1 MFSSVGIK
9 IAVALGGVGIVLA
22 IWHFT
27 VEQKVAERLV
37 EKAVAETRAEYT
49 AAAQAADDSIVV
61 LEGEL
66 QAIEVRVLSL
76 TTELEA
82 EEQATE
88 IAEAAADSLGAT
100 LEDRAEAGELITPE
114 EVRTLVNAHKAET
127 ASLNNRISLLE
138 ATVIAEREAKA
149 IAFNERDVERDRRL
163 ASESAM
169 MAMSDQI
176 AILNRKAHPGIFTQA
191 KRALPFMVATALVV
205 AIAK

>member
-66 QAIEVRVLSL
+66 EAIEVRVVSL

-191 KRALPFMVATALVV
+191 KRALPFMVATAVVV

>member
-49 AAAQAADDSIVV
+49 AAAQAAEDSLVV
-61 LEGEL
+61 LEEEL
-66 QAIEVRVLSL
+66 QARETRVDSL

-88 IAEAAADSLGAT
+88 IAEAAADSLGT
-100 LEDRAEAGELITPE
+100 ELEERAEAGELITPG

-127 ASLNNRISLLE
+127 ASLTNRISLLE
-138 ATVIAEREAKA
+138 ATVIAEREAKEIGLA
-149 IAFNERDVERDRRL
+149 ERDVERDRRL

-176 AILNRKAHPGIFTQA
+176 AILNRKAHPGIFTRA
-191 KRALPFMVATALVV
+191 KQALPFMVATALVV

>member
-37 EKAVAETRAEYT
+37 EKAVAETRSEYA

>member
-49 AAAQAADDSIVV
+49 AAAQAAEDSLVV

-100 LEDRAEAGELITPE
+100 LEERAEAGELIRPE
-114 EVRTLVNAHKAET
+114 EVRTLVNAHNAET

-149 IAFNERDVERDRRL
+149 IAFNERDVERDRRI

-191 KRALPFMVATALVV
+191 KRALPFMLATAVVV

>member
-37 EKAVAETRAEYT
+37 EKAVAETRSEYE
-49 AAAQAADDSIVV
+49 AAAQAAEDSLVV
-61 LEGEL
+61 LEEEL
-66 QAIEVRVLSL
+66 QARETRVDSL

-88 IAEAAADSLGAT
+88 IAEAAADSLGAA
-100 LEDRAEAGELITPE
+100 LEGRAEAGELITPG

-138 ATVIAEREAKA
+138 ATVIAEREAKEIGLA
-149 IAFNERDVERDRRL
+149 ERDVERDRRI
-163 ASESAM
+163 AAESSMKAM
-169 MAMSDQI
+169 GDQI
-176 AILNRKAHPGIFTQA
+176 EILNRKAHPGLLTQA
-191 KRALPFMVATALVV
+191 KRALPWMAATAVV
-205 AIAK
+205 LIVAK